1 MTPAPTPSTR
11 YRREDGRRHC
21 AVAIVTNNDR
31 PAPLA
36 TPKAAASQMDAA
48 VVRPFTT
55 PLDVVMTPAPKNP
68 EPVAAAAAMRAA
80 SPFGTNKPA
89 TVKHAEPM
97 ETRAIV
103 RTPTGLSRLV
113 ARPLPIRS
121 KPRALPL
128 AAATTNRPNMTSW
141 SCVETTGSA
150 WTTELVLGRATAPRR
165 RGPA

>member
-1 MTPAPTPSTR
+1 MTPAPTPSPR
-11 YRREDGRRHC
+11 YRSEDGRRHC

-55 PLDVVMTPAPKNP
+55 PLDVVMTPAPKKP
-68 EPVAAAAAMRAA
+68 TPVAAAAAMRAA

-103 RTPTGLSRLV
+103 RTPTGLSRFF
-113 ARPLPIRS
+113 ARPRPMRS
-121 KPRALPL
+121 KPRAEPL

-150 WTTELVLGRATAPRR
+150 RSTTAPRR